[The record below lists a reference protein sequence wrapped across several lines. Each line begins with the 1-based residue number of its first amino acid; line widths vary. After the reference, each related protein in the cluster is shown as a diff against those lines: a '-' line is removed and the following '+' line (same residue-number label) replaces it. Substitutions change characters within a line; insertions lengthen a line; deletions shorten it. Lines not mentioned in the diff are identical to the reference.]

1 MEGGSEHMGQTLLI
15 IDDSEAVRNR
25 VKESVASCGLFDTIL
40 EAPDGLLGFKLLRE
54 HSVDLVLCDL
64 IMRGVDG
71 FKFLALKRSDPRF
84 DDVPVILLTGQ
95 ETVSSKVRALDSGA
109 SDYLVKPFDD
119 AELVAR
125 LRVHLKVKQLQDA
138 LREKNRELEDLS
150 RRDPLTGVAN
160 RRAFHEL
167 LDAEFARCAR
177 YGRPFSFMMVDLDHF
192 KNVNDTH
199 GHQAGDLALITTAK
213 TLVGQLRTNDMVGRY
228 GGEEFAVIL
237 PETAHS
243 GAMLVAERCRVK
255 IASTPLI
262 YADTVFSVTASMGL
276 ASVPDPRA
284 STTEA
289 MIRLA
294 DEALYDAKRQ
304 GRNRL
309 IAA

>member
-1 MEGGSEHMGQTLLI
+1 MGQIALI
-15 IDDSEAVRNR
+15 IDDSEAVRSR
-25 VKESVASCGLFDTIL
+25 VKDTLGACGLFDTIL
-40 EAPDGLLGFKLLRE
+40 EATDGLMGFKLLRE
-54 HSVDLVLCDL
+54 HPVDIVFCDL

-71 FKFLALKRSDPRF
+71 FKFLALKRSDRNF

-95 ETVSSKVRALDSGA
+95 ENVGNKVRALDSGA

-125 LRVHLKVKQLQDA
+125 ARVHLKVKQLQDA

-150 RRDPLTGVAN
+150 RRDPLTGIAN
-160 RRAFHEL
+160 RRAFHEA
-167 LDAEFARCAR
+167 LDVEYARCAR

-192 KNVNDTH
+192 KAVNDTH
-199 GHQAGDLALITTAK
+199 GHQAGDLALISSAQV
-213 TLVGQLRTNDMVGRY
+213 LVGQLRSNDLVGRY

-237 PETAHS
+237 PETPHA
-243 GAMLVAERCRVK
+243 AALQVAERCRVK
-255 IASTPLI
+255 IASTPLT
-262 YADTVFSVTASMGL
+262 YNDTVFSVTASMGL
-276 ASVPDPRA
+276 ASLPDPRA
-284 STTEA
+284 HSTEEL
-289 MIRLA
+289 IRLA

>member
-1 MEGGSEHMGQTLLI
+1 MGQTLLI

-25 VKESVASCGLFDTIL
+25 VKESLASSGLFDTVL

-71 FKFLALKRSDPRF
+71 FKFLALKRSDRKY

-95 ETVSSKVRALDSGA
+95 ENVGSKVRALDSGA

-125 LRVHLKVKQLQDA
+125 VKVHLKVKQLQDA

-160 RRAFHEL
+160 RRAFHEAL
-167 LDAEFARCAR
+167 ATEFARCAR

-192 KNVNDTH
+192 KAVNDTH
-199 GHQAGDLALITTAK
+199 GHQAGDVALISTAK
-213 TLVGQLRTNDMVGRY
+213 LLVSQLRTNDMVGRY

-237 PETAHS
+237 PETPHAN
-243 GAMLVAERCRVK
+243 ALQVAERCRAK
-255 IASTPLI
+255 IAGTPLVHN
-262 YADTVFSVTASMGL
+262 DTVFSVTASMGL
-276 ASVPDPRA
+276 ASLPDPRVS
-284 STTEA
+284 STEE

>member
-1 MEGGSEHMGQTLLI
+1 MGQTLLI
-15 IDDSEAVRNR
+15 IDDSEAVRTR
-25 VKESVASCGLFDTIL
+25 VKESLAQSGLFDTIL
-40 EAPDGLLGFKLLRE
+40 EAADGLIGFKMLRE
-54 HSVDLVLCDL
+54 HAVDLVLCDL

-71 FKFLALKRSDPRF
+71 FKFLALKRSDRTY

-95 ETVSSKVRALDSGA
+95 ETVGSKVRALESGA

-160 RRAFHEL
+160 RRAFYEL
-167 LDAEFARCAR
+167 LTSEYARCQR

-192 KNVNDTH
+192 KRVNDTH
-199 GHQAGDLALITTAK
+199 GHQAGDVALVSTAK
-213 TLVGQLRTNDMVGRY
+213 LLVGQLRTNDMVGRY

-237 PETAHS
+237 PETPHNA
-243 GAMLVAERCRVK
+243 ALLVAERCRVK
-255 IASTPLI
+255 IASTPLV
-262 YADTVFSVTASMGL
+262 YNDAVFSVTASMGL
-276 ASVPDPRA
+276 ASLPDPRA
-284 STTEA
+284 VSIEE

>member
-1 MEGGSEHMGQTLLI
+1 MGQTVLI

-25 VKESVASCGLFDTIL
+25 VKESLASSALFDTVL
-40 EAPDGLLGFKLLRE
+40 EAADGLIGFKMLRE
-54 HSVDLVLCDL
+54 HPVDLVLCDL

-71 FKFLALKRSDPRF
+71 FKFLALKRSDRKF

-95 ETVSSKVRALDSGA
+95 ENVGSKVRALDSGA

-125 LRVHLKVKQLQDA
+125 VKVHLKVKQLQDA

-150 RRDPLTGVAN
+150 RRDPLTGVSN
-160 RRAFHEL
+160 RRAFHEAL
-167 LDAEFARCAR
+167 STEYARCAR

-199 GHQAGDLALITTAK
+199 GHQAGDVALISTAK
-213 TLVGQLRTNDMVGRY
+213 LLVGQLRANDVVGRY

-237 PETAHS
+237 PETPHTSA
-243 GAMLVAERCRVK
+243 LQVAERCRAK
-255 IASTPLI
+255 IASTPLVHN
-262 YADTVFSVTASMGL
+262 DTVFSVTASMGL
-276 ASVPDPRA
+276 ASLPDPRVC
-284 STTEA
+284 STEE